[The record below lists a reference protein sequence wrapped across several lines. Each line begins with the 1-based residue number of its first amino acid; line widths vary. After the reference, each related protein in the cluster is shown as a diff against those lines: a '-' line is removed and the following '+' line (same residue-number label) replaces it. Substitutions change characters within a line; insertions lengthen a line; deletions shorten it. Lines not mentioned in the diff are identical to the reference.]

1 MSSAPAWATCRCSWA
16 SASSS
21 MTRRPPRHGLAV
33 TRWHDGATTVPGQPG
48 VYERDI
54 PLAPYSFYTG
64 KHWCHSAQTPSAP
77 SDSSSSSPSRK
88 TRPGAAWPRS
98 RKP

>member
-1 MSSAPAWATCRCSWA
+1 
-16 SASSS
+16 

-33 TRWHDGATTVPGQPG
+33 TRWYHGGTCVPVQPG

-64 KHWCHSAQTPSAP
+64 KHWGHSAQTPKRAERFQLIKSITQDAP
-77 SDSSSSSPSRK
+77 WRGLAEEPQ
-88 TRPGAAWPRS
+88 P
-98 RKP
+98 